1 MKIGFIGLGMM
12 GSGIVANLQKAGHDL
27 VVHDLRRAA
36 AEPYLAKGAEWA
48 DTPRAVA
55 EAADVIFTSLPGPPE
70 VEEVALGENGLLSG
84 MSRGKAYFDLS
95 TNSPVMVRKIHA
107 AFAERD
113 AYMLD
118 SPVSGGPRGAA
129 SGRLALWVGGDEQIF
144 NRFKTVLDAMGD
156 KARYVGP
163 IGAGSIAKLVHNGAG
178 YCIQTALAEM
188 FSVGVKAGVEPLA
201 LWEAVRDGALG
212 RRRTFDGLVDQF
224 LPGKYEPAAFALRL
238 AHKDVSLATQL
249 GRDFGVPMRVANLA
263 LAELTEGLN
272 RGWGARDSRSP
283 MLLQLERAGVE
294 IKVTPER
301 IKEALEREQG
311 REQGLEDLNLSRQ
324 TTDAL
329 KNAGLKLVGDLVQKT
344 EADLLRTPNFG
355 RHGLNEVTEALARL
369 GLHLAT

>member
-12 GSGIVANLQKAGHDL
+12 GSGMAANLQKAGHDL

-36 AEPYLAKGAEWA
+36 AEPYIAKGAEWA
-48 DTPRAVA
+48 ETPRAVA
-55 EAADVIFTSLPGPPE
+55 EAAELVFTSLPGPPE

-95 TNSPVMVRKIHA
+95 TNSPTTVRRIHA

-113 AYMLD
+113 VTMLD
-118 SPVSGGPRGAA
+118 APVSGGPRGAA

-144 NRFKTVLDAMGD
+144 NRHKAVLDAMGD
-156 KARYVGP
+156 RARYVGP

-201 LWEAVRDGALG
+201 LWEAVREGALG

-224 LPGKYEPAAFALRL
+224 LPGTYEPAAFALRL

-249 GRDFGVPMRVANLA
+249 GRDFGVPMRIANLA
-263 LAELTEGLN
+263 LAELSEALN

-283 MLLQLERAGVE
+283 MLLQLERAGIE
-294 IKVTPER
+294 IKVAPER
-301 IKEALEREQG
+301 IKEALARDPE
-311 REQGLEDLNLSRQ
+311 
-324 TTDAL
+324 T
-329 KNAGLKLVGDLVQKT
+329 QK
-344 EADLLRTPNFG
+344 RG
-355 RHGLNEVTEALARL
+355 
-369 GLHLAT
+369 